1 MNIGMILADNI
12 VRCYNYSHRNRG
24 IKIMKKLIPII
35 LSIILIISV
44 AGNIA
49 LYMQLK
55 KVNASN
61 QNLNTTIS
69 EMQASITDLE
79 NQLSDLQQQLS
90 DSTAKN
96 EELQLENDDLQSEL
110 EFQKSIKPMAVT
122 MYALED
128 CDTYSKPDESSD
140 KVTTVEKSASLHV
153 TGRTSND
160 WYRVEWG
167 NGVVYI
173 KASLLSDTKSTSNT
187 NTSNSTST
195 TNNNSNSNSGSNSN
209 SSTTTPSQGSS
220 LTQENVG
227 AILDNLFG
235 EGTGGYGGDL
245 GDQGWSDL

>member
-1 MNIGMILADNI
+1 
-12 VRCYNYSHRNRG
+12 
-24 IKIMKKLIPII
+24 MKKLIPII

-90 DSTAKN
+90 DSTTKN
-96 EELQLENDDLQSEL
+96 EELQENNDSLQSEL
-110 EFQKSIKPMAVT
+110 ERLQSEVDFLKSIEPMSVT

-160 WYRVEWG
+160 WYRVTWG

-173 KASLLSDTKSTSNT
+173 KASLLSDKKPTSNT
-187 NTSNSTST
+187 NTGSSSSSNTST
-195 TNNNSNSNSGSNSN
+195 TNNNN
-209 SSTTTPSQGSS
+209 TI
-220 LTQENVG
+220 TQEKVQDV
-227 AILDNLFG
+227 LTDLFG
-235 EGTGGYGGDL
+235 PSTGVTGSGNG
-245 GDQGWSDL
+245 QGMRIDY